1 MVKKYQ
7 EWLFEEFV
15 FIIHKK
21 IKENAC
27 LEDESSVDEVGSAT
41 LTMLGRW
48 KLMNSNGIF
57 YRSILRPAMLDG
69 IEHCTSKK

>member
-27 LEDESSVDEVGSAT
+27 LEDESSVDEVRSA
-41 LTMLGRW
+41 L
-48 KLMNSNGIF
+48 
-57 YRSILRPAMLDG
+57 
-69 IEHCTSKK
+69 H

>member
-1 MVKKYQ
+1 
-7 EWLFEEFV
+7 V

-27 LEDESSVDEVGSAT
+27 LLDESNVDEVRHASVT
-41 LTMLGRW
+41 LCGQW
-48 KLMNSNGIF
+48 SLMNSNGIF
-57 YRSILRPAMLDG
+57 YRSILRPAMLDD